1 MANWSLRAALEQTR
15 TSTVTSVSWSAKWDI
30 TFLTCH
36 MEFSPVAVMDNGRG
50 PWELVMVRTTCQM
63 PLKLCSDYSLPIWRR
78 TWDHKKRVCPTSAF
92 FHYATFFLVLEFL
105 YFLKINSRQ
114 RVHYQPAN
122 RLSVLVEMGFKV
134 ARRRRG
140 KKWNGFLSLHS
151 PLPPTSL
158 FFASNF
164 FLSYPSME
172 PNPSLTHFVG
182 MKNIRQA
189 LLASCLGAC

>member
-1 MANWSLRAALEQTR
+1 
-15 TSTVTSVSWSAKWDI
+15 
-30 TFLTCH
+30 
-36 MEFSPVAVMDNGRG
+36 MDYGRG
-50 PWELVMVRTTCQM
+50 PWELVMVRTTRQM

-78 TWDHKKRVCPTSAF
+78 TWDHKKRVCPPFAF

-140 KKWNGFLSLHS
+140 KKWNGFLSLHPP
-151 PLPPTSL
+151 PLTSL
-158 FFASNF
+158 PTQFFSLLIF
-164 FLSYPSME
+164 FFPTPLWSLIPCQANTIFRRHERIYAKHCWLVVLVHVKLTLSACFNSCHLPTTFRHFKWR
-172 PNPSLTHFVG
+172 LTAFIMYV
-182 MKNIRQA
+182 IWW
-189 LLASCLGAC
+189 